1 MRKKSNDPI
10 DDSVHEP
17 LTAWERIE
25 LARHLQRP
33 QMLFYVNRLFEDF
46 VELHGD
52 RLSGDDPAMVC
63 GIARFEG
70 ETVFV
75 VGQQKG
81 VSTDDKVKRNFGMAH
96 PEGYRKAL
104 RIFRLAERLGYP
116 IISFIDTPAAY
127 PGIEAEAR
135 GQGIAIANNLLEF
148 ASLETP
154 VFAIVIGEGG
164 SGGALGIAVA
174 DYIVM
179 LEYAVYMICPPE
191 RCAEILWRNTE
202 EKQRAAE
209 ALRITAA
216 DLLEF
221 GVIDKILP
229 EPNGGAHTNPD
240 QVLTPLTGEIR
251 KFLKRC
257 KAEKWN
263 IVRRHER
270 IRRIGQWHENGK

>member
-1 MRKKSNDPI
+1 MKKKS
-10 DDSVHEP
+10 DDTHDHSVHAP

-33 QMLFYVNRLFEDF
+33 QMLFYVSRLFEDF
-46 VELHGD
+46 IELHGD

-104 RIFRLAERLGYP
+104 RIFRLAARFGYP
-116 IISFIDTPAAY
+116 VISFIDTPAAY

-135 GQGIAIANNLLEF
+135 GQGMAIANNLLEM
-148 ASLETP
+148 ASLNIP
-154 VFAIVIGEGG
+154 VFAVVLGEGG

-179 LEYAVYMICPPE
+179 FEYAVYMICPPE
-191 RCAEILWRNTE
+191 RCAEILWRDID
-202 EKQRAAE
+202 EKKQAAE

-216 DLLEF
+216 DLLSL
-221 GVIDKILP
+221 GVIDKVLSEP
-229 EPNGGAHTNPD
+229 EGGAHHAPEAMVET
-240 QVLTPLTGEIR
+240 LAAEIR
-251 KFLKRC
+251 EFLLRHEQG
-257 KAEKWN
+257 AWN
-263 IVRRHER
+263 LERRRER
-270 IRRIGQWHENGK
+270 IRNTGQFHDCT

>member
-1 MRKKSNDPI
+1 METKTAEIAEHPAKP
-10 DDSVHEP
+10 E

-25 LARHLQRP
+25 IARHLQRP
-33 QMLFYVNRLFEDF
+33 QMLFYVSRLFDDF
-46 VELHGD
+46 IELHGD

-81 VSTDDKVKRNFGMAH
+81 TSTDDKVRRNFGMAH

-104 RIFRLAERLGYP
+104 RIFRMAARFGYP
-116 IISFIDTPAAY
+116 VITFIDTPAAY

-135 GQGIAIANNLLEF
+135 GQGMAIANNLLEL
-148 ASLETP
+148 ASLDVP
-154 VFAIVIGEGG
+154 IFAVVLGEGG

-191 RCAEILWRNTE
+191 RCAEILWRDME
-202 EKQRAAE
+202 EKQKAAE

-216 DLLEF
+216 DLLAL
-221 GVIDKILP
+221 GVIDKVLA
-229 EPNGGAHTNPD
+229 EPRGGAHNAPEEIVNPLA
-240 QVLTPLTGEIR
+240 QEIR
-251 KFLKRC
+251 EFLAQSK
-257 KAEKWN
+257 KGAWSLA
-263 IVRRHER
+263 RRRER
-270 IRRIGQWHENGK
+270 IRQTGQWHVGE

>member
-1 MRKKSNDPI
+1 MKKKSQNTQDH
-10 DDSVHEP
+10 SVHAP

-46 VELHGD
+46 IELHGD
-52 RLSGDDPAMVC
+52 RLSGDDPAMIC

-81 VSTDDKVKRNFGMAH
+81 VSTDDKVKHNFGMAH

-104 RIFRLAERLGYP
+104 RMFRLAARFGYP
-116 IISFIDTPAAY
+116 VISFIDTPAAY

-135 GQGIAIANNLLEF
+135 GQGMAIANNLLEM
-148 ASLETP
+148 ASLNIP
-154 VFAIVIGEGG
+154 VFAVVLGEGG

-179 LEYAVYMICPPE
+179 FEYAVYMICPPE
-191 RCAEILWRNTE
+191 RCAEILWRDID
-202 EKQRAAE
+202 EKQQAAE

-216 DLLEF
+216 DLLSL
-221 GVIDKILP
+221 GVIDKVLSEP
-229 EPNGGAHTNPD
+229 EGGAHHAPEATVD
-240 QVLTPLTGEIR
+240 TLASEIR
-251 KFLKRC
+251 KFLLLHKQGAWNLEKR
-257 KAEKWN
+257 
-263 IVRRHER
+263 RER
-270 IRRIGQWHENGK
+270 IRKVGVFHDCT